1 MIPMTNRFK
10 NKKTVIPAIIGIG
23 FLAIVL
29 TALSPIFAE
38 TQTSADN
45 QTKITGSVNIAQA
58 MKDYIKDH
66 QTTSFSEA
74 ASIVEKQVT
83 NGAVVGGHVGVVQG
97 YLVYN
102 FFVIDTENDKGY
114 SIMVDA
120 GDGKI
125 LQKSDG
131 IDLKDFGKSFGFGSF
146 GHGSFKHG
154 SFGDHG
160 FGGKWMMPHQEHM
173 DNPDSQ
179 GSGTQ

>member
-1 MIPMTNRFK
+1 MISMTNQFK
-10 NKKTVIPAIIGIG
+10 NKKVVIPAIIGVG
-23 FLAIVL
+23 FLVIVL
-29 TALSPIFAE
+29 TVLSPILVEA
-38 TQTSADN
+38 QTSTDN

-74 ASIVEKQVT
+74 SSIAEKQVT

-114 SIMVDA
+114 SIMIDA

-131 IDLKDFGKSFGFGSF
+131 MDLKDFGKSFGFGSF
-146 GHGSFKHG
+146 GHGSFGHG

-160 FGGKWMMPHQEHM
+160 FGGNWMKHQGLM
-173 DNPDSQ
+173 DKPSSES
-179 GSGTQ
+179 SGTQ